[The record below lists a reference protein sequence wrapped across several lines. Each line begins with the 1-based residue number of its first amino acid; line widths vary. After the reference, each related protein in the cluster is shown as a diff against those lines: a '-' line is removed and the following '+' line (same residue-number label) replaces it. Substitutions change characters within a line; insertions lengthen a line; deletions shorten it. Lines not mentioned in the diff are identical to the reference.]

1 MTESARQRKRQPAKA
16 GVTIRMVAKEA
27 GVSTATVSRALSQAG
42 SVTPEL
48 EEKVRQA
55 VETLGYRPNAAARGL
70 SIGSLRNIGII
81 MPDMTNPYFFDV
93 VDQITR
99 GAAEEG
105 YRVLVASSYG
115 DPAREL
121 ETAQELSPQVD
132 GLVLLST
139 RIDPAGLR
147 QLAGM
152 DTPAVLVNRVEQ
164 GVNLPVAAV
173 DNMAATMQLCGHLFA
188 LGHRRIVYLSGSELS
203 WQDQERWKGVQLA
216 QHMGLEAVRVEA
228 EGTIE
233 SSYAAMD
240 RALEAKP
247 TAIIAFNDLAA
258 VGALSR
264 LRDLGIDVPGQ
275 MSVTGFDDIPIARH
289 IQPHLTTVHSPTQ
302 ELGDLA
308 WELLF
313 QRLTGSDTTE
323 VRYAVAQLVLR
334 ESTAPAGVPSVSIQ

>member
-1 MTESARQRKRQPAKA
+1 MTESARQRKRQPVKV

-42 SVTPEL
+42 SVTPDL
-48 EEKVRQA
+48 EERVRRA

-70 SIGSLRNIGII
+70 SIGSLRNIGIV
-81 MPDMTNPYFFDV
+81 MPDMTNPYFFHV

-105 YRVLVASSYG
+105 YRVLLASSYG

-121 ETAQELSPQVD
+121 ETAHELRPQVD

-147 QLAGM
+147 QLAGT
-152 DTPAVLVNRVEQ
+152 DTPTVLVNRVEQ
-164 GVNLPVAAV
+164 GVDLPVAAV

-308 WELLF
+308 WDLLS
-313 QRLTGSDTTE
+313 QRLAGSDTTD

-334 ESTAPAGVPSVSIQ
+334 ESTAPASVPTVTIQ